1 MKQRLLFIFNLRS
14 GKGKIKENLAEIV
27 DIMVKAGWEVT
38 VYTTQCQGDAVEK
51 ARLEAGEYDRIV
63 CSGGDGTLDE
73 VVTGMMKAK
82 SRVPIGYIPAGSTND
97 FGNSLGIDKDMRKA
111 AQIAASGR
119 MFPCDIGRFNDDFFV
134 YVAAFGLFTDVS
146 YQTSQDMKN
155 VLGHA
160 AYILEGAKQ
169 LWDIPSVRM
178 QVEYDG
184 NVLYDEFIYGM
195 ITNSNSV
202 GGFDGLISG
211 DVILNDGVFE
221 VTLIKTP
228 KNPLE
233 LNDLLG
239 AIMLRQINPERM
251 YSFKSG
257 CVQFES
263 MEAIPWT
270 LDGEY
275 GGTHEEV
282 VVRNKRQALQ
292 IMVRQE
298 VAAGLSAEKMAE
310 EMGEIE
316 DIEEA

>member
-146 YQTSQDMKN
+146 YQTSQDVKN

-228 KNPLE
+228 KNPME
-233 LNDLLG
+233 LSEVLACLTNIRKESD
-239 AIMLRQINPERM
+239 MLYTFQTSSIKFT
-251 YSFKSG
+251 SS
-257 CVQFES
+257 ES
-263 MEAIPWT
+263 VSWT

-275 GGTHEEV
+275 GGDHQTV
-282 VVRNKRQALQ
+282 L
-292 IMVRQE
+292 
-298 VAAGLSAEKMAE
+298 
-310 EMGEIE
+310 IE
-316 DIEEA
+316 DCPRALEILVE

>member
-155 VLGHA
+155 VLGHV
-160 AYILEGAKQ
+160 AYILEGVKS
-169 LWDIPSVRM
+169 LFNIKSYHMKVVTEEM
-178 QVEYDG
+178 EVED
-184 NVLYDEFIYGM
+184 DFIMGM
-195 ITNSNSV
+195 VTNSRSI
-202 GGFDGLISG
+202 GGFKNLTGKNVDM
-211 DVILNDGVFE
+211 NDGFFE
-221 VTLIKTP
+221 VTLITMP

-233 LNDLLG
+233 LQEIMTALVMGKDNTDLVH
-239 AIMLRQINPERM
+239 
-251 YSFKSG
+251 SFKSKKI
-257 CVQFES
+257 VIET
-263 MEAIPWT
+263 EEKVPWT
-270 LDGEY
+270 LDGEF
-275 GGTHEEV
+275 GGITEYV
-282 VVRNKRQALQ
+282 
-292 IMVRQE
+292 
-298 VAAGLSAEKMAE
+298 
-310 EMGEIE
+310 EIQNRKCAVG
-316 DIEEA
+316 IIC

>member
-228 KNPLE
+228 KNPME
-233 LNDLLG
+233 LSEVLACLTNIRKESD
-239 AIMLRQINPERM
+239 MLYTFQTSSIKFT
-251 YSFKSG
+251 SS
-257 CVQFES
+257 ES
-263 MEAIPWT
+263 VSWT

-275 GGTHEEV
+275 GGNHQTV
-282 VVRNKRQALQ
+282 L
-292 IMVRQE
+292 
-298 VAAGLSAEKMAE
+298 
-310 EMGEIE
+310 IE
-316 DIEEA
+316 DCPRALEILVE

>member
-27 DIMVKAGWEVT
+27 EIMVKAGWEVT

-228 KNPLE
+228 KNPME
-233 LNDLLG
+233 LSEVLACLTNIRKESD
-239 AIMLRQINPERM
+239 MLYTFQTSSIKFT
-251 YSFKSG
+251 SS
-257 CVQFES
+257 ES
-263 MEAIPWT
+263 VSWT

-275 GGTHEEV
+275 GGDHQTV
-282 VVRNKRQALQ
+282 L
-292 IMVRQE
+292 
-298 VAAGLSAEKMAE
+298 
-310 EMGEIE
+310 IE
-316 DIEEA
+316 DCPRALEILVE

>member
-169 LWDIPSVRM
+169 LWDIPSVRL

-228 KNPLE
+228 KNPME
-233 LNDLLG
+233 LSEVLACLTNIRKESD
-239 AIMLRQINPERM
+239 MLYTFQTSSIKFT
-251 YSFKSG
+251 SS
-257 CVQFES
+257 ES
-263 MEAIPWT
+263 VSWT

-275 GGTHEEV
+275 GGDHQTV
-282 VVRNKRQALQ
+282 L
-292 IMVRQE
+292 
-298 VAAGLSAEKMAE
+298 
-310 EMGEIE
+310 IE
-316 DIEEA
+316 DCPRALEILVE

>member
-228 KNPLE
+228 KNPME
-233 LNDLLG
+233 LSEVLACLTNIRKESD
-239 AIMLRQINPERM
+239 MLYTFQTSSIKFT
-251 YSFKSG
+251 SS
-257 CVQFES
+257 ES
-263 MEAIPWT
+263 VSWT

-275 GGTHEEV
+275 GGDHQTV
-282 VVRNKRQALQ
+282 L
-292 IMVRQE
+292 
-298 VAAGLSAEKMAE
+298 
-310 EMGEIE
+310 IE
-316 DIEEA
+316 DCPRGL

>member
-111 AQIAASGR
+111 AQIAAAGR
-119 MFPCDIGRFNDDFFV
+119 MFPCDIGRFNDVFFV
-134 YVAAFGLFTDVS
+134 YVAACGLFTDVS

-228 KNPLE
+228 KNPME
-233 LNDLLG
+233 LSEVLACLTNIRKESD
-239 AIMLRQINPERM
+239 MLYTFQTSSIKFT
-251 YSFKSG
+251 SS
-257 CVQFES
+257 ES
-263 MEAIPWT
+263 VSWT

-275 GGTHEEV
+275 GGDHQTV
-282 VVRNKRQALQ
+282 L
-292 IMVRQE
+292 
-298 VAAGLSAEKMAE
+298 
-310 EMGEIE
+310 IE
-316 DIEEA
+316 DCPRALEILVE

>member
-134 YVAAFGLFTDVS
+134 YVAAFGIFTEVS
-146 YQTSQDMKN
+146 YQTSQEMKN

-195 ITNSNSV
+195 VTNSNSV

-228 KNPLE
+228 KNPME
-233 LNDLLG
+233 LSEVLACLTN
-239 AIMLRQINPERM
+239 IRKESNMLYTFQTSSIKFT
-251 YSFKSG
+251 SS
-257 CVQFES
+257 ES
-263 MEAIPWT
+263 VSWT

-275 GGTHEEV
+275 GGDHQTV
-282 VVRNKRQALQ
+282 L
-292 IMVRQE
+292 
-298 VAAGLSAEKMAE
+298 
-310 EMGEIE
+310 IE
-316 DIEEA
+316 DCPRALEILVE

>member
-38 VYTTQCQGDAVEK
+38 VYTTQCQGDAAEK

-228 KNPLE
+228 KNPME
-233 LNDLLG
+233 LSEVLACLTNIRKESD
-239 AIMLRQINPERM
+239 MLYTFQTSSIKFT
-251 YSFKSG
+251 SS
-257 CVQFES
+257 ES
-263 MEAIPWT
+263 VSWT

-275 GGTHEEV
+275 GGDHQTV
-282 VVRNKRQALQ
+282 L
-292 IMVRQE
+292 
-298 VAAGLSAEKMAE
+298 
-310 EMGEIE
+310 IE
-316 DIEEA
+316 DCPRALEILVE

>member
-38 VYTTQCQGDAVEK
+38 AYTTQCQGDAVEK

-228 KNPLE
+228 KNPME
-233 LNDLLG
+233 LSEVLACLTNIRKESD
-239 AIMLRQINPERM
+239 MLYTFQTSSIKFT
-251 YSFKSG
+251 SS
-257 CVQFES
+257 ES
-263 MEAIPWT
+263 VSWT

-275 GGTHEEV
+275 GGDHQTV
-282 VVRNKRQALQ
+282 L
-292 IMVRQE
+292 
-298 VAAGLSAEKMAE
+298 
-310 EMGEIE
+310 IE
-316 DIEEA
+316 DCPRALEILVE

>member
-134 YVAAFGLFTDVS
+134 YVAAFSLFTDVS

-211 DVILNDGVFE
+211 DVTLNDGVFE

-228 KNPLE
+228 KNPME
-233 LNDLLG
+233 LSEVLACLTNIRKESD
-239 AIMLRQINPERM
+239 MLYTFQTSSIKFT
-251 YSFKSG
+251 SS
-257 CVQFES
+257 ES
-263 MEAIPWT
+263 VSWT

-275 GGTHEEV
+275 GGDHQTV
-282 VVRNKRQALQ
+282 L
-292 IMVRQE
+292 
-298 VAAGLSAEKMAE
+298 
-310 EMGEIE
+310 IE
-316 DIEEA
+316 DCPRALEILVE

>member
-1 MKQRLLFIFNLRS
+1 M
-14 GKGKIKENLAEIV
+14 

-169 LWDIPSVRM
+169 LWDIPSCACRWNM
-178 QVEYDG
+178 T
-184 NVLYDEFIYGM
+184 GM
-195 ITNSNSV
+195 CSTTS
-202 GGFDGLISG
+202 
-211 DVILNDGVFE
+211 
-221 VTLIKTP
+221 
-228 KNPLE
+228 
-233 LNDLLG
+233 
-239 AIMLRQINPERM
+239 
-251 YSFKSG
+251 
-257 CVQFES
+257 
-263 MEAIPWT
+263 
-270 LDGEY
+270 
-275 GGTHEEV
+275 
-282 VVRNKRQALQ
+282 
-292 IMVRQE
+292 
-298 VAAGLSAEKMAE
+298 LSTV
-310 EMGEIE
+310 
-316 DIEEA
+316 

>member
-228 KNPLE
+228 KNPME
-233 LNDLLG
+233 LSEVLACLTNIRKESD
-239 AIMLRQINPERM
+239 MLYIFQTSSIKFT
-251 YSFKSG
+251 SS
-257 CVQFES
+257 ES
-263 MEAIPWT
+263 VSWT

-275 GGTHEEV
+275 GGDHQTV
-282 VVRNKRQALQ
+282 L
-292 IMVRQE
+292 
-298 VAAGLSAEKMAE
+298 
-310 EMGEIE
+310 IE
-316 DIEEA
+316 DCPRALEILVE

>member
-73 VVTGMMKAK
+73 VVTGMMEAK

-228 KNPLE
+228 KNPME
-233 LNDLLG
+233 LSEVLACLTNIRKESD
-239 AIMLRQINPERM
+239 MLYTFQTSSIKFT
-251 YSFKSG
+251 SS
-257 CVQFES
+257 ES
-263 MEAIPWT
+263 VSWT

-275 GGTHEEV
+275 GGDHQTV
-282 VVRNKRQALQ
+282 L
-292 IMVRQE
+292 
-298 VAAGLSAEKMAE
+298 
-310 EMGEIE
+310 IE
-316 DIEEA
+316 DCPRALEILVE

>member
-169 LWDIPSVRM
+169 LWNIPSVRM

-228 KNPLE
+228 KNPME
-233 LNDLLG
+233 LSEVLACLTNIRKESD
-239 AIMLRQINPERM
+239 MLYTFQTSSIKFT
-251 YSFKSG
+251 SS
-257 CVQFES
+257 ES
-263 MEAIPWT
+263 VSWT

-275 GGTHEEV
+275 GGDHQTV
-282 VVRNKRQALQ
+282 L
-292 IMVRQE
+292 
-298 VAAGLSAEKMAE
+298 
-310 EMGEIE
+310 IE
-316 DIEEA
+316 DCPRALEILVE

>member
-228 KNPLE
+228 KNPME
-233 LNDLLG
+233 LSEVLACLTNIRKESD
-239 AIMLRQINPERM
+239 MLYTFQTSSIKFT
-251 YSFKSG
+251 SS
-257 CVQFES
+257 ES
-263 MEAIPWT
+263 VSWT

-275 GGTHEEV
+275 GGDHQTV
-282 VVRNKRQALQ
+282 L
-292 IMVRQE
+292 
-298 VAAGLSAEKMAE
+298 
-310 EMGEIE
+310 IE
-316 DIEEA
+316 DCPRALEILVSSIFENVQKN